1 VGKWTAPLGTKV
13 ELLQV
18 SAQISPGTL
27 IDALLDATIYN
38 DRADYAGYSLFQATG
53 LEVLAAAI
61 RKFYG
66 EQKQ

>member
-1 VGKWTAPLGTKV
+1 VGKWTEPLGTKV
-13 ELLQV
+13 ELLEIE
-18 SAQISPGTL
+18 AQISPRTL
-27 IDALLDATIYN
+27 IDTLLDATIYN
-38 DRADYAGYSLFQATG
+38 EQTDYSEYSIFQATG